1 MDASMNKKNGLLERK
16 CQACEGIG
24 QSLSETQCKPYLD
37 QIEGWVVTDGKLIE
51 KEYESKN
58 FVSTMFF
65 AQKIADLAEEED
77 HHPDLHLYYRKVH
90 VVLTTHALGGLS
102 ENDFILA
109 AKIDQAKKNLS
120 C

>member
-1 MDASMNKKNGLLERK
+1 MNPENMDLLKAK
-16 CQACEGIG
+16 CQSCEGIG
-24 QSLSETQCKPYLD
+24 QSLSEEQCRPYLD
-37 QIEGWVVTDGKLIE
+37 QIEGWNVMEGKRIE

-58 FVSTMFF
+58 FVSTMAF
-65 AQKIADLAEEED
+65 ANEIAELAEQED

-109 AKIDQAKKNLS
+109 AKIDQAKRNMS
-120 C
+120 TT